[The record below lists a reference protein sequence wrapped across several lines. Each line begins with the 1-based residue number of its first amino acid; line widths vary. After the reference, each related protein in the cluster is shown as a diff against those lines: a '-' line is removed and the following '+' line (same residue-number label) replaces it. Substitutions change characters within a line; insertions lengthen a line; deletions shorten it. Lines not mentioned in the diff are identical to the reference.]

1 MNVRCGLLHAI
12 MYVICQKEKLK
23 ESAVWFHERTT
34 DSFAFKEIE
43 NCGYIPNLVIWKI

>member
-1 MNVRCGLLHAI
+1 MSFA
-12 MYVICQKEKLK
+12 KKKKLK
-23 ESAVWFHERTT
+23 ESAVWLHERTT